1 MFASQFEW
9 QCRQN
14 LNEKSVQ
21 KNQNLAISRWHQI
34 ITTFSDNN
42 RRIIFIYL
50 KLKLL
55 YLFTEEEK
63 STKSEEW
70 KVWRFDRHSSEKFLL
85 NFLALSFLW
94 WVILKILYLI
104 LLNVFY
110 MFERQ
115 ETFNNYYLY
124 SNLSKTIQEDLDILI
139 EKSFVLMSKLTLN
152 SSTSRE

>member
-94 WVILKILYLI
+94 WVILKILNLI
-104 LLNVFY
+104 LLLLLNVFLNVWKA
-110 MFERQ
+110 RD
-115 ETFNNYYLY
+115 
-124 SNLSKTIQEDLDILI
+124 IQQLL
-139 EKSFVLMSKLTLN
+139 FVSIQSLFYWHHFSSTLN
-152 SSTSRE
+152 LTCSDIEINLR